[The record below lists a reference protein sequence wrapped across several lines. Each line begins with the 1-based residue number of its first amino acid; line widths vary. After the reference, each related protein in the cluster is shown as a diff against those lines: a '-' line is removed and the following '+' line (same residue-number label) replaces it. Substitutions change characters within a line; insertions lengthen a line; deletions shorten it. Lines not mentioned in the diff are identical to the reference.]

1 MSYYTPATINDT
13 KGIFEFFSFV
23 NTTADGAFFVVILF
37 VIWIIGFLAIKQ
49 YSTPKAWTF
58 ASFFCAILSIL
69 LAVLNLIAPKF
80 MYIFLILLGIGL
92 VWLKL
97 EPS

>member
-1 MSYYTPATINDT
+1 MTYYQTATMNDT
-13 KGIFEFFSFV
+13 QDLTSFFDFV
-23 NTTADGAFFVVILF
+23 NRTADGAFFITILF
-37 VIWIIGFLAIKQ
+37 VIWIVSFLAIKQ

-58 ASFFCAILSIL
+58 ASLFCSILAIL
-69 LAVLNLIAPKF
+69 LAILNMISPKF
-80 MYIFLILLGIGL
+80 MYVFFIFTAIGL